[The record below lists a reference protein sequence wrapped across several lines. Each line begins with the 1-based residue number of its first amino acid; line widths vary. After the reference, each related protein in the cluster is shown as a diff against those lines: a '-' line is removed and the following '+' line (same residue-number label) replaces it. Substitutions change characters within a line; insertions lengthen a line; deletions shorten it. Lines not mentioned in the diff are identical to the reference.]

1 MAEVH
6 VSNQSEPLLCDI
18 MKTFIGTSQ
27 TCDLAEALKAAVL
40 QIPHP
45 RPPDH
50 DDTPVNWTAEKIS
63 GKRGGFL

>member
-1 MAEVH
+1 
-6 VSNQSEPLLCDI
+6 

-45 RPPDH
+45 RLPDH

-63 GKRGGFL
+63 GKGGGFL

>member
-1 MAEVH
+1 
-6 VSNQSEPLLCDI
+6 

-45 RPPDH
+45 RPPGH
-50 DDTPVNWTAEKIS
+50 DDTPINWTVEKIS
-63 GKRGGFL
+63 GKRGGFALGEISVTISTED